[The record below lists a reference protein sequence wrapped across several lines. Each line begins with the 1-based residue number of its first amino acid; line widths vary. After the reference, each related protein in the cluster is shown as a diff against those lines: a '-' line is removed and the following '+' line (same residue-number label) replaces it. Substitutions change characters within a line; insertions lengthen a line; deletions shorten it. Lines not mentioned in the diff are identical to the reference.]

1 MSGTVNRIIEVDA
14 EKMDEVKKKASGL
27 CELLFAA
34 ATDAEY
40 GASLSEDGIIILADV
55 ANEIN
60 ITLDIMLFQR
70 EQ

>member
-1 MSGTVNRIIEVDA
+1 
-14 EKMDEVKKKASGL
+14 MDEVKKKASGL

-55 ANEIN
+55 EKEIN
-60 ITLDIMLFQR
+60 ITLDIMLLPKIDNAGKINTDIS
-70 EQ
+70 